1 MTHVGFDYYMFENQS
16 EKSLDVETLTLQH
29 LELKDPRLIYNI
41 VAFDYVLGALH
52 ARGGE
57 FSDTNMTKLNKT
69 TLF

>member
-1 MTHVGFDYYMFENQS
+1 
-16 EKSLDVETLTLQH
+16 LQH

-52 ARGGE
+52 ARGEE